1 MQQNITL
8 PTEQLTNQQLR
19 QTEITPHKVFIKTY
33 GCQMNVYDSERME
46 DVLRPQG
53 YSTTN
58 ELEDAD
64 LVILNTCHIREKAAE
79 KVYSDLGRINKV
91 KNARQQDGKQTIIAV
106 GGCVGQAEGDEII
119 RRAPYVDIVMGSQS
133 YHLLP
138 RLLMQAKQKK
148 LSQTTNKT
156 TGGIIDISFPE
167 IQKFDLLPKPESSSG
182 AATFVSVQEGCD
194 KFCSFCVVPY
204 TRGAEYSRPVQVVLD
219 EVRALVEERGVL
231 EVSLLGQNVNA
242 YHGSCNDKSSSLAE
256 LIAKL
261 AEINGLKR
269 IRYVTSHPKDMSED
283 LLQAHGSI
291 AKLMPYLHLP
301 VQSGSDKVLKAMN
314 RQHSAGD
321 YMAILERLRGL
332 RPDIAFSGDFIIGF
346 PNESDADFEDTMRL
360 VQSVGYA
367 SAYSFKYSPR
377 AGTPAAEMAGQI
389 AEEVKVERLA
399 RLQELLNEQ
408 QMQFNMATIGREC
421 DVLLERKG
429 KYAGQMLGRSPW
441 MQSVHIDNCDAASD
455 KIVRVR
461 IITALGNSVSGVL
474 V

>member
-1 MQQNITL
+1 M
-8 PTEQLTNQQLR
+8 R
-19 QTEITPHKVFIKTY
+19 MKQTENEPAPYKVFIKTY

-53 YSTTN
+53 YMATD
-58 ELEDAD
+58 EMEQAD

-79 KVYSDLGRINKV
+79 KVYSDLGRVYKIK
-91 KNARQQDGKQTIIAV
+91 KSRGEMGKQTMIAV

-138 RLLMQAKQKK
+138 RLLMQAKQKAK
-148 LSQTTNKT
+148 VV
-156 TGGIIDISFPE
+156 DISFPE
-167 IQKFDLLPKPESSSG
+167 IQKFDLLPKPESSFG

-204 TRGAEYSRPVQVVLD
+204 TRGAEYSRPMQTVLG

-242 YHGSCNDKSSSLAE
+242 YHGAYHGDNGASGSASLAD
-256 LIAKL
+256 LIAEL

-269 IRYVTSHPKDMSED
+269 IRYVTSHPKDMRED
-283 LLQAHGSI
+283 LIQAHGNI

-314 RQHSAGD
+314 RQHSASD

-332 RPDIAFSGDFIIGF
+332 RPDIAFTSDFIVGF
-346 PNESDADFEDTMRL
+346 PNETDADFEDTMRL

-377 AGTPAAEMAGQI
+377 AGTPAAEMAGQV
-389 AEEVKVERLA
+389 AEEVMVERLH
-399 RLQELLNEQ
+399 RLQELLNAQ
-408 QMQFNMATIGREC
+408 QVQFNSSSIGREC
-421 DVLLERKG
+421 DVLLESKG
-429 KYAGQMLGRSPW
+429 KYAGQMRGRSPW
-441 MQSVHIDNCDAASD
+441 MQSVHIDDCPLEPNQ
-455 KIVRVR
+455 IVRVK
-461 IITALGNSVSGVL
+461 IIAALGNSVTGVL